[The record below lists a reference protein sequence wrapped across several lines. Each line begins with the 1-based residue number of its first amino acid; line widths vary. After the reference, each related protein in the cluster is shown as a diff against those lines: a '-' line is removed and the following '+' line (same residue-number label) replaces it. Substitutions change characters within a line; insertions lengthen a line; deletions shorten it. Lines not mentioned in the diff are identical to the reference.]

1 MQNQLTIIFSH
12 RSNGYH
18 VADKTSKAN
27 QNLITRNPQN
37 KQEDNFNVSMPY
49 FRLVTFFLKGNREKI
64 QDDMEKSRNDR
75 LQAIEDVKAGQHKSL
90 TYQNQY
96 LEVKNPVPRSRS
108 ASKKRHKS
116 VSPAPRSSVSARS
129 GVRICQILEA
139 SKGY

>member
-1 MQNQLTIIFSH
+1 
-12 RSNGYH
+12 
-18 VADKTSKAN
+18 
-27 QNLITRNPQN
+27 
-37 KQEDNFNVSMPY
+37 MPY

-75 LQAIEDVKAGQHKSL
+75 LQAIEDVKAGQHRSL